1 MNLRTAT
8 TEKICPRFE
17 IAAYIDGE
25 LSPNDELM
33 LEAHVAGC
41 KNCLAELNLQ
51 KQMLSMLDFGLEDEA
66 EIELPEDFA
75 KVVAVRA
82 ESSVS
87 GLRSKEERFRA
98 LFLCVFLFLII
109 LIGLGAETET
119 MFAAFAKFGEQVIA
133 VVGFAGHL
141 AFDLAVG
148 TTIIL
153 RSLSGQYVFNSG
165 LSVII
170 IACLFT
176 VSAVLLSRLI
186 LRYKQS

>member
-1 MNLRTAT
+1 MDLQTNT
-8 TEKICPRFE
+8 TEKNCPRFE

-25 LSPNDELM
+25 LSSGEELN

-41 KNCLAELNLQ
+41 KGCLAELNLQ
-51 KQMLSMLDFGLEDEA
+51 KQMLSVLDFGLDDKA
-66 EIELPEDFA
+66 EIELPKDFA

-82 ESSVS
+82 ESTVF

-109 LIGLGAETET
+109 LIGLGAETEN
-119 MFAAFAKFGEQVIA
+119 MFAAFAKFGEQMIA

-148 TTIIL
+148 TSIIL
-153 RSLSGQYVFNSG
+153 RSLSGQFVFNSAV
-165 LSVII
+165 SFAI

-176 VSAVLLSRLI
+176 VSAILLSRQI
-186 LRYKQS
+186 ARYKQS